1 MFFSTILLAAAAAVG
16 VSAQNYSTSGS
27 LSITPDSVD
36 YNTRLAWCVSENNNC
51 REICGG
57 EATVSCDANTLNY
70 TCVCTTGNT
79 PNISAYMGT
88 LPYFICE
95 QWIADCVQAHPND
108 LDGITGCRSVT
119 CGTLNA
125 SSESTTTSSAASSA
139 SSTGSAASTASSS
152 MASSTGTATS
162 SSTSSSAT
170 SSSAAI
176 ALGVAKTYGTGIL
189 AAAMFAVFGLAL

>member
-1 MFFSTILLAAAAAVG
+1 MFFSTILLAATAAVG
-16 VSAQNYSTSGS
+16 VSAQNYSTSGP
-27 LSITPDSVD
+27 LSIVPDSVA

-57 EATVSCDANTLNY
+57 QATVSCDANTLNY
-70 TCVCTTGNT
+70 TCMCTSGNT

-88 LPYFICE
+88 MPYFVCE

-108 LDGITGCRSVT
+108 LDGITACRSVT
-119 CGTLNA
+119 CGTKNA
-125 SSESTTTSSAASSA
+125 SSESTTSSAASSA
-139 SSTGSAASTASSS
+139 TSTGSAASTASSS